1 MFFNI
6 FNTISE
12 NGRRLVSL
20 PSCEKIK
27 RSARREKASSRYTSM
42 ADTLPLPHQ
51 SAAAR
56 KQLFALEVPEREE
69 RCVRALQPE
78 SAASKSGMQD
88 TLTWLEKQRQFV
100 QAQDG
105 NQRRK
110 RSSTFVRSVLRLLS
124 GPKDQSSSSNNAG
137 EEDEDNAPKL
147 HAPWGQEVLKA
158 DWSEVGFRLLDQPIM
173 QDMNRVRSFIA
184 KEELLSA
191 SPQGIIALAKWLQR
205 FDNHVRHVVTLKEY
219 LLEERTL
226 IAGVGHKVTTLYDA
240 YDEALAVALEKVH
253 DERRDLSKA
262 VLHMFDELEK
272 ILRGEVTAVKH
283 LITQTLTEAEE
294 YEALSTLFNQLTS
307 DEECGV
313 IVAHLLGW
321 MRNNMSEDDV
331 REFLVLFNPDVQDK
345 IAGEWMRMYA
355 SYLHLLDEFSINYDS
370 SLSYF
375 T

>member
-1 MFFNI
+1 M
-6 FNTISE
+6 
-12 NGRRLVSL
+12 
-20 PSCEKIK
+20 PMP
-27 RSARREKASSRYTSM
+27 RE
-42 ADTLPLPHQ
+42 
-51 SAAAR
+51 R
-56 KQLFALEVPEREE
+56 KQRFALELPA
-69 RCVRALQPE
+69 RAPPQPE
-78 SAASKSGMQD
+78 AAEPGKGVQD
-88 TLTWLEKQRQFV
+88 TLSWLEKQRQFV
-100 QAQDG
+100 AAQDG

-124 GPKDQSSSSNNAG
+124 GGANGGNNR
-137 EEDEDNAPKL
+137 EEDAQLPP
-147 HAPWGQEVLKA
+147 PWGQDALKA
-158 DWSEVGFRLLDQPIM
+158 DWAELGFRLLDQPLM
-173 QDMNRVRSFIA
+173 QDMERVRSFIA

-226 IAGVGHKVTTLYDA
+226 LAGVGHKVTTLYDA

-253 DERRDLSKA
+253 DERRDLSEA
-262 VLHMFDELEK
+262 VLRVFDELEK

-283 LITQTLTEAEE
+283 LITQTLSEKEE
-294 YEALSTLFNQLTS
+294 YEALSTLFSQLTS
-307 DEECGV
+307 DDECGV

-321 MRNNMSEDDV
+321 MRNNMSEEDV
-331 REFLVLFNPDVQDK
+331 RVFLALFNPDVQDK

>member
-1 MFFNI
+1 
-6 FNTISE
+6 
-12 NGRRLVSL
+12 
-20 PSCEKIK
+20 
-27 RSARREKASSRYTSM
+27 M
-42 ADTLPLPHQ
+42 ADTMPLPRQ
-51 SAAAR
+51 AAAPR
-56 KQLFALEVPEREE
+56 KQRYALEIPEQQSLPQRAAPAAAKPERESSG
-69 RCVRALQPE
+69 LQE
-78 SAASKSGMQD
+78 
-88 TLTWLEKQRQFV
+88 TLSWLEKQRQFV

-124 GPKDQSSSSNNAG
+124 GPKDQSSSSSSSSNNNEAAG
-137 EEDEDNAPKL
+137 DDEDSAAPRL
-147 HAPWGQEVLKA
+147 PVPWGQDVLKA
-158 DWSEVGFRLLDQPIM
+158 DWSELGFRLLDQPIM
-173 QDMNRVRSFIA
+173 QDMARVRCFIA

-253 DERRDLSKA
+253 DEPRDLSEA
-262 VLHMFDELEK
+262 VLKMFDELEK

-283 LITQTLTEAEE
+283 LITQTLTEQEE

-321 MRNNMSEDDV
+321 MRNNMSEKDV
-331 REFLVLFNPDVQDK
+331 RVFLALLNPDVQDK
-345 IAGEWMRMYA
+345 VAGEWMRLYA

>member
-1 MFFNI
+1 M
-6 FNTISE
+6 T
-12 NGRRLVSL
+12 
-20 PSCEKIK
+20 
-27 RSARREKASSRYTSM
+27 
-42 ADTLPLPHQ
+42 DTLPLPHQ
-51 SAAAR
+51 NGAAASR
-56 KQLFALEVPEREE
+56 KPQFALEIPKQSV
-69 RCVRALQPE
+69 AASPE
-78 SAASKSGMQD
+78 SAEPKKGMQE
-88 TLTWLEKQRQFV
+88 TLTWLEKQRQSV

-110 RSSTFVRSVLRLLS
+110 RSSTFVRSVLRLLGGS
-124 GPKDQSSSSNNAG
+124 KDHHPQQDNN
-137 EEDEDNAPKL
+137 DESPKL
-147 HAPWGQEVLKA
+147 PVGWGQEVLKA
-158 DWSEVGFRLLDQPIM
+158 DWAQVGFRLLDQPIM
-173 QDMNRVRSFIA
+173 QDMTRVRCFLA

-205 FDNHVRHVVTLKEY
+205 FDRHVRHVVTLKEY

-253 DERRDLSKA
+253 DERRDLSEA
-262 VLHMFDELEK
+262 VLRMFDELEK

-283 LITQTLTEAEE
+283 LITQTLTEQDE
-294 YEALSTLFNQLTS
+294 YDALSTLFNQLTY
-307 DEECGV
+307 DDECGV

-321 MRNNMSEDDV
+321 MRNNMSEEDV
-331 REFLVLFNPDVQDK
+331 RVFLALFNADVQDK
-345 IAGEWMRMYA
+345 VAGEWMRMYA

>member
-1 MFFNI
+1 
-6 FNTISE
+6 
-12 NGRRLVSL
+12 
-20 PSCEKIK
+20 
-27 RSARREKASSRYTSM
+27 M
-42 ADTLPLPHQ
+42 ADTMSLPGH
-51 SAAAR
+51 AAAPR
-56 KQLFALEVPEREE
+56 KQRYALEIPEQDQQSQQQKLQQTQQ
-69 RCVRALQPE
+69 RAAAKPE
-78 SAASKSGMQD
+78 SSGLQE

-124 GPKDQSSSSNNAG
+124 GPKDQSSSSSSSSNNAG
-137 EEDEDNAPKL
+137 DEEDKASKL
-147 HAPWGQEVLKA
+147 PVPWGQDVLKA

-173 QDMNRVRSFIA
+173 QDMTRVRSFIA

-253 DERRDLSKA
+253 DERRDLSEA
-262 VLHMFDELEK
+262 VLKMFDELEK

-283 LITQTLTEAEE
+283 LITQTLTEKEE
-294 YEALSTLFNQLTS
+294 YEVLSTLFNQLTS
-307 DEECGV
+307 DEDCGV

-331 REFLVLFNPDVQDK
+331 RVFLALFNPEVQDK
-345 IAGEWMRMYA
+345 IAGEWMRLYA

>member
-1 MFFNI
+1 
-6 FNTISE
+6 
-12 NGRRLVSL
+12 
-20 PSCEKIK
+20 
-27 RSARREKASSRYTSM
+27 M
-42 ADTLPLPHQ
+42 ADTMPLPHQ
-51 SAAAR
+51 EADTR
-56 KQLFALEVPEREE
+56 KPLFKLEIPEQNQQSPVSYQSKGE
-69 RCVRALQPE
+69 PE
-78 SAASKSGMQD
+78 STNPVTTKKGMEE
-88 TLTWLEKQRQFV
+88 TLTWLEKQRQHL

-124 GPKDQSSSSNNAG
+124 GPKEENNNNAG
-137 EEDEDNAPKL
+137 VDEDKAPKL
-147 HAPWGQEVLKA
+147 PVPWGQEVLKA

-184 KEELLSA
+184 QEELLSA

-240 YDEALAVALEKVH
+240 YDEAMAVALEKVH
-253 DERRDLSKA
+253 DERRDLSEA

-283 LITQTLTEAEE
+283 LITQTLTEEEE

-321 MRNNMSEDDV
+321 MRNNMSEEDV
-331 REFLVLFNPDVQDK
+331 RVFLALFNPDVQDR

>member
-1 MFFNI
+1 M
-6 FNTISE
+6 S
-12 NGRRLVSL
+12 
-20 PSCEKIK
+20 
-27 RSARREKASSRYTSM
+27 
-42 ADTLPLPHQ
+42 LPHQ
-51 SAAAR
+51 EPATR
-56 KQLFALEVPEREE
+56 KSLFALEAPGKNQP
-69 RCVRALQPE
+69 RAAMQQPKVGATPE
-78 SAASKSGMQD
+78 SGGPVTTKKGMQE

-110 RSSTFVRSVLRLLS
+110 RSSTFVRSVLRLFS
-124 GPKDQSSSSNNAG
+124 GPKEQSSNNNAG
-137 EEDEDNAPKL
+137 DEEDNEPKL
-147 HAPWGQEVLKA
+147 PVSWGQEALKA
-158 DWSEVGFRLLDQPIM
+158 DWSEVSFRLLDQPIM
-173 QDMNRVRSFIA
+173 QDMNLVRSFIA

-205 FDNHVRHVVTLKEY
+205 FDNHVRHAVTLKEY

-240 YDEALAVALEKVH
+240 YDEAMAVALEKVH
-253 DERRDLSKA
+253 AERRDLSQA

-272 ILRGEVTAVKH
+272 ILRGEVAAVEN
-283 LITQTLTEAEE
+283 LITQTLTEKEE

-307 DEECGV
+307 DDECGV

-321 MRNNMSEDDV
+321 MRNNMSEEDV
-331 REFLVLFNPDVQDK
+331 RVFLALFNPDVQDK

-355 SYLHLLDEFSINYDS
+355 SYLHLLDEFSINFDS

>member
-1 MFFNI
+1 
-6 FNTISE
+6 
-12 NGRRLVSL
+12 
-20 PSCEKIK
+20 
-27 RSARREKASSRYTSM
+27 M
-42 ADTLPLPHQ
+42 AETLPLPHEAAATRARYALEIPEQ
-51 SAAAR
+51 SAPQPRAAA
-56 KQLFALEVPEREE
+56 KPETTDA
-69 RCVRALQPE
+69 RCN
-78 SAASKSGMQD
+78 GMQE
-88 TLTWLEKQRQFV
+88 TLSWLEKQRQFV
-100 QAQDG
+100 QAHDG

-124 GPKDQSSSSNNAG
+124 GPKAQSSNASDNN
-137 EEDEDNAPKL
+137 EEDKAPKL
-147 HAPWGQEVLKA
+147 PVPWGQDVLKA
-158 DWSEVGFRLLDQPIM
+158 DWSELGFRLLDQPVM
-173 QDMNRVRSFIA
+173 QDMARVRCFIA
-184 KEELLSA
+184 QEELLSA

-240 YDEALAVALEKVH
+240 YDEAMAVALEKVH
-253 DERRDLSKA
+253 DERRDLSEA
-262 VLHMFDELEK
+262 VLKMFDELEK

-283 LITQTLTEAEE
+283 LITQTLTEEEE

-321 MRNNMSEDDV
+321 MRNNMSEQDV
-331 REFLVLFNPDVQDK
+331 RVFLALFSPNVQDK

>member
-1 MFFNI
+1 
-6 FNTISE
+6 
-12 NGRRLVSL
+12 
-20 PSCEKIK
+20 
-27 RSARREKASSRYTSM
+27 M
-42 ADTLPLPHQ
+42 ADTMAPPHQ
-51 SAAAR
+51 EPVTH
-56 KQLFALEVPEREE
+56 KPLFPLEIPGQEQERSVAQTKVEAE
-69 RCVRALQPE
+69 RAHTE
-78 SAASKSGMQD
+78 SAEPVTTKKKGLQE
-88 TLTWLEKQRQFV
+88 TLTWLEKQRHVV
-100 QAQDG
+100 QTHDG
-105 NQRRK
+105 HQRRK

-124 GPKDQSSSSNNAG
+124 GPKEHISSNNEG
-137 EEDEDNAPKL
+137 DESEDDAPEL
-147 HAPWGQEVLKA
+147 PVPWGQEVLKA

-240 YDEALAVALEKVH
+240 YDEAMVVALEKVH
-253 DERRDLSKA
+253 ERRDLSEA

-272 ILRGEVTAVKH
+272 LLRSEVTAVKH
-283 LITQTLTEAEE
+283 LITQTLTEKEE

-307 DEECGV
+307 DDECGV

-321 MRNNMSEDDV
+321 MRNNMSEEDV
-331 REFLVLFNPDVQDK
+331 RVFLALFNPDVQDR

>member
-1 MFFNI
+1 M
-6 FNTISE
+6 
-12 NGRRLVSL
+12 
-20 PSCEKIK
+20 
-27 RSARREKASSRYTSM
+27 
-42 ADTLPLPHQ
+42 PLPHHD
-51 SAAAR
+51 AATR
-56 KQLFALEVPEREE
+56 KPLFARLEIPEQGQQHPGSHQSKVELESTKPVTTRTGMEE
-69 RCVRALQPE
+69 
-78 SAASKSGMQD
+78 
-88 TLTWLEKQRQFV
+88 TLTWLEKQRQYL
-100 QAQDG
+100 QTHDG

-124 GPKDQSSSSNNAG
+124 GPKEEINNNDG
-137 EEDEDNAPKL
+137 DEDKSPKL
-147 HAPWGQEVLKA
+147 PVPWGQEVLQA
-158 DWSEVGFRLLDQPIM
+158 DWSEVGFRLLDQPII

-240 YDEALAVALEKVH
+240 YDEALALALEKVH
-253 DERRDLSKA
+253 DERRDLSGA
-262 VLHMFDELEK
+262 VLNMFDELEK

-283 LITQTLTEAEE
+283 LITQTLTEKEE

-321 MRNNMSEDDV
+321 MRNNMSEEDV
-331 REFLVLFNPDVQDK
+331 RVFLALFNPDVQDR

>member
-1 MFFNI
+1 M
-6 FNTISE
+6 
-12 NGRRLVSL
+12 
-20 PSCEKIK
+20 
-27 RSARREKASSRYTSM
+27 
-42 ADTLPLPHQ
+42 PLPRQAAVPRKQRYALEIPERNQPQQ
-51 SAAAR
+51 SPAAA
-56 KQLFALEVPEREE
+56 K
-69 RCVRALQPE
+69 PE
-78 SAASKSGMQD
+78 SSGLEE

-124 GPKDQSSSSNNAG
+124 GPKDLSSSSSSRNNNEAG
-137 EEDEDNAPKL
+137 DEEGNAPKL
-147 HAPWGQEVLKA
+147 PVPWGQDVLKA

-240 YDEALAVALEKVH
+240 YDEAMAVALEKVH
-253 DERRDLSKA
+253 DERRDLSEA
-262 VLHMFDELEK
+262 VLKMFDELEK
-272 ILRGEVTAVKH
+272 ILRGEVTAVKY
-283 LITQTLTEAEE
+283 LITQTLTEKEE

-321 MRNNMSEDDV
+321 MRNNMSEKDV
-331 REFLVLFNPDVQDK
+331 CVFLALFNTEVQDK

>member
-1 MFFNI
+1 MPHQDAATRKSLYGLKIPEQNQQ
-6 FNTISE
+6 
-12 NGRRLVSL
+12 RLVL
-20 PSCEKIK
+20 EQPKI
-27 RSARREKASSRYTSM
+27 E
-42 ADTLPLPHQ
+42 
-51 SAAAR
+51 
-56 KQLFALEVPEREE
+56 
-69 RCVRALQPE
+69 PE
-78 SAASKSGMQD
+78 STTTRKGMEE
-88 TLTWLEKQRQFV
+88 TLTWLEKQRQYLH
-100 QAQDG
+100 AHDG

-124 GPKDQSSSSNNAG
+124 GPKEETNNNTG
-137 EEDEDNAPKL
+137 MDGDESPKL
-147 HAPWGQEVLKA
+147 PVPWGQEVLQA

-184 KEELLSA
+184 KEELFSA

-240 YDEALAVALEKVH
+240 YDEALAAALEKVH
-253 DERRDLSKA
+253 DERRDLSEA

-272 ILRGEVTAVKH
+272 ILRGEVTAVKY
-283 LITQTLTEAEE
+283 LISQTLTEKEE
-294 YEALSTLFNQLTS
+294 YDALSTLFNQLTS

-321 MRNNMSEDDV
+321 MRNNMTEGDV
-331 REFLVLFNPDVQDK
+331 RVFLSLFNADVQDR